1 MAEATHPLKLPET
14 LDTAAAPAL
23 LEALRERRGAALVLD
38 ASALRWIG
46 AACAQLLLAAAKA
59 WRVDRRPLSI
69 VDLGEE
75 PKALLA
81 LMGVEP
87 ASLRA
92 D

>member
-1 MAEATHPLKLPET
+1 MSDANTPLKLPET

-23 LEALRERRGAALVLD
+23 LEALRARRGAALVLD

-46 AACAQLLLAAAKA
+46 GSCAQLLLAAAKA
-59 WRVDRRPLSI
+59 WRVDRRPLSL

-75 PKALLA
+75 PRALLA
-81 LMGVEP
+81 LLGIEP
-87 ASLRA
+87 AQLSA

>member
-1 MAEATHPLKLPET
+1 MSDATAPLKLPET

-23 LEALRERRGAALVLD
+23 LEALRARRGAALVLD

-46 AACAQLLLAAAKA
+46 GSCAQLLLAAAKA
-59 WRVDRRPLSI
+59 WRVDRRPLSL

-75 PKALLA
+75 PGALLA
-81 LMGVEP
+81 LLGIEP
-87 ASLRA
+87 AQLSA